1 MSFTASHWSE
11 TLLYVAD
18 LSNSGTGFGI
28 LSSCGIRTYKLQ
40 NRTDGRN
47 PWVFIP
53 LLPIPAFSSL
63 VSAIPANFYPCIFLS
78 LHFHPCKHQSLQIA
92 IPAFLSLQATI
103 PANCYPWKNKSC
115 NFSTLVSPNHQSQFY
130 HSKTHPTTVSQSF
143 QYITHT

>member
-1 MSFTASHWSE
+1 MP
-11 TLLYVAD
+11 
-18 LSNSGTGFGI
+18 
-28 LSSCGIRTYKLQ
+28 SSKCTNARQYQNFNRELQ
-40 NRTDGRN
+40 LCVGSSDGKDSCKTDGRN

-92 IPAFLSLQATI
+92 IPAFLSLQAAI

-115 NFSTLVSPNHQSQFY
+115 IFSTLVSPNHQSQFY
-130 HSKTHPTTVSQSF
+130 HSKTHPTAVSQSF